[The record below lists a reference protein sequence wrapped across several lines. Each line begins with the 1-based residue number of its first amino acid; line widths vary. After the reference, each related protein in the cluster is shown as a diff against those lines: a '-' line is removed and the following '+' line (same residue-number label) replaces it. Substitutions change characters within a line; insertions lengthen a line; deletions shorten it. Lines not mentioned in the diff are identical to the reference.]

1 MLDRFALEPVAADP
15 MDARLAS
22 LNARLAQRED
32 ELAALKAELLQL
44 QMRYLEE
51 VGVLYAQLSQIEAA
65 IADEE
70 IRLGLRPPAPEDP
83 ADPEDPEDPE
93 DDEEAAPASNGARGA
108 QQHGAPGCSNRS
120 APSDHLKAAFRNLAK
135 SIHPDLAS
143 DEAARSHRHS
153 LMAEANRAYAERD
166 EDRLRLILQAWERSP
181 AWRPET
187 DFGHELLRIE
197 RRIAEAEARLLAVD
211 LAFADLDASAIG
223 QLRAKIAE
231 ARRQGWDLFAE
242 MVHEMK
248 REIVRARAR
257 LAALLPRPR
266 GR

>member
-1 MLDRFALEPVAADP
+1 MSDRFALEPVAADP
-15 MDARLAS
+15 AHARLAG
-22 LNARLAQRED
+22 LTARLADRED

-44 QMRYLEE
+44 QTRYLEE

-65 IADEE
+65 IADEG
-70 IRLGLRPPAPEDP
+70 IRLGLRLPPPDED
-83 ADPEDPEDPE
+83 EDE
-93 DDEEAAPASNGARGA
+93 DDAAPASRGPA
-108 QQHGAPGCSNRS
+108 GSDGPDAPGCSNRS
-120 APSDHLKAAFRNLAK
+120 APSDHLKAVFRNLAK

-166 EDRLRLILQAWERSP
+166 EDRLRLILRAWERSP
-181 AWRPET
+181 GWQPDSDPGQERVRV
-187 DFGHELLRIE
+187 D
-197 RRIAEAEARLLAVD
+197 RRIAEAEARLLTID

-223 QLRAKIAE
+223 QLRSKIAD

>member
-1 MLDRFALEPVAADP
+1 MSDRFALEPVAADP
-15 MDARLAS
+15 AHARLAA
-22 LNARLAQRED
+22 LAARLAAREA
-32 ELAALKAELLQL
+32 ELAALKAELLHL
-44 QMRYLEE
+44 QTRYLEE
-51 VGVLYAQLSQIEAA
+51 VGVLYAQLSRIEAA
-65 IADEE
+65 LADEE
-70 IRLGLRPPAPEDP
+70 IRLGLRLPPRDE
-83 ADPEDPEDPE
+83 EE
-93 DDEEAAPASNGARGA
+93 DDAAPASRGA
-108 QQHGAPGCSNRS
+108 AGSDGPDAPGCSNRS
-120 APSDHLKAAFRNLAK
+120 APSDHLKAVFRNLAK

-166 EDRLRLILQAWERSP
+166 EDRLRLILRAWERSP
-181 AWRPET
+181 AWQPDSDPGQER
-187 DFGHELLRIE
+187 LRVD
-197 RRIAEAEARLLAVD
+197 RRIAEVEARLLTID

-223 QLRAKIAE
+223 QLRSKIAD

-257 LAALLPRPR
+257 LAALLPRPG

>member
-1 MLDRFALEPVAADP
+1 MSDRFALESVAADP
-15 MDARLAS
+15 TAARLAS
-22 LNARLAQRED
+22 LNARLAQRD
-32 ELAALKAELLQL
+32 AELAALKAELLQL
-44 QMRYLEE
+44 QTRYLGE
-51 VGVLYAQLSQIEAA
+51 VGVLYAQLSEIEAA
-65 IADEE
+65 IAAEE
-70 IRLGLRPPAPEDP
+70 IRLGLRLPPAPEDP
-83 ADPEDPEDPE
+83 EDE
-93 DDEEAAPASNGARGA
+93 PASSDARGA
-108 QQHGAPGCSNRS
+108 EPHDVPGCSNRS
-120 APSDHLKAAFRNLAK
+120 APSDHLKAVFRNLAK

-166 EDRLRLILQAWERSP
+166 EDRLRLILRAWERSP
-181 AWRPET
+181 AWQPES
-187 DFGHELLRIE
+187 DSGHERLRVE
-197 RRIAEAEARLLAVD
+197 RRIAEAEARLLAID

-223 QLRAKIAE
+223 QLRSKIAD
-231 ARRQGWDLFAE
+231 AKRQGWDLFAE